1 MPQPTNEKENLQK
14 RKWLNTYARYS
25 SLGFAMIA
33 VILLGV
39 FGGHYIDGYLKWKF
53 PLFTVVLTLLALGY
67 ALYYL
72 IKEVTR
78 K

>member
-1 MPQPTNEKENLQK
+1 MPLNETDNPQK
-14 RKWLNTYARYS
+14 RKWLNAYARYS
-25 SLGFAMIA
+25 TLGFAMIA
-33 VILLGV
+33 IILIGV
-39 FGGHYIDGYLKWKF
+39 FGGQWIDKHFELKI
-53 PLFTVVLTLLALGY
+53 PIFTAGLTILALIF

>member
-1 MPQPTNEKENLQK
+1 MPLKENENQQK
-14 RKWLNTYARYS
+14 RKSLNAYARYS

-33 VILLGV
+33 VILVGV
-39 FGGHYIDGYLKWKF
+39 FGGHWIDGYFKLKF
-53 PLFTVVLTLLALGY
+53 PVFTLVLTLLALGY
-67 ALYYL
+67 AFYYL

>member
-1 MPQPTNEKENLQK
+1 MPLNEKENQQK
-14 RKWLNTYARYS
+14 RKSLNAYARYS

-33 VILLGV
+33 VILVGV
-39 FGGHYIDGYLKWKF
+39 FGGNWIDGHFEFKF
-53 PLFTVVLTLLALGY
+53 PIFTLTFTLLALGY
-67 ALYYL
+67 AFYYL

>member
-1 MPQPTNEKENLQK
+1 MPQPNNANESRPKK
-14 RKWLNTYARYS
+14 RLLNSYARYS
-25 SLGFAMIA
+25 SLGFSMIA

-39 FGGHYIDGYLKWKF
+39 FGGHYIDEWLQWKF
-53 PLFTVVLTLLALGY
+53 PLFTVVSTLAALAA